1 MLCPACKRRAC
12 RPWTSASAPTADRA
26 TRMAPAS
33 RNGTDGSRH
42 QRMQA
47 VRTSAAALVCRAPIP
62 TLSDTTSEL
71 RRRQSALVTL
81 FHARCPDR
89 AQQHELEGVLLA
101 AAVELGDLLGPR
113 TEYTQS
119 ERYTSQPVGG
129 ITGAC
134 HASGPLSFE
143 LADAPQHRIYS

>member
-1 MLCPACKRRAC
+1 
-12 RPWTSASAPTADRA
+12 
-26 TRMAPAS
+26 
-33 RNGTDGSRH
+33 
-42 QRMQA
+42 MQA

-71 RRRQSALVTL
+71 RRRQSA

-89 AQQHELEGVLLA
+89 AQQHELEGVLLPA
-101 AAVELGDLLGPR
+101 VVELGDLLGPR
-113 TEYTQS
+113 TECTQS